1 MDLIADALLLAGALT
16 AAVYCWVLSKRVKG
30 LNDLDTGLGSAI
42 ASLSSQVSEMQTA
55 LKAAQ
60 SVTGTTVTDMEA
72 LAERAEK
79 AAENLKLMLATV
91 QEDKE
96 AAPRKSA
103 RVRKFP
109 KPAAPVA
116 EPEVSQ
122 APMEPEK
129 PEPKPV
135 SAPVEVKETPEIEEN
150 TPAEKLQKDIADKIS
165 NRQEES
171 SREELVQALQ
181 SILAASK

>member
-16 AAVYCWVLSKRVKG
+16 AAIYCWVLSKRVKG
-30 LNDLDTGLGSAI
+30 LTDLDTGLGSAI
-42 ASLSSQVSEMQTA
+42 ASLSSEVSEMQTA
-55 LKAAQ
+55 LHAAQ
-60 SVTGTTVTDMEA
+60 SVTGASLSDMEE
-72 LAERAEK
+72 LAERAER

-91 QEDKE
+91 QEEKE

-109 KPAAPVA
+109 KAKAPAPAPEPDLPEPVE
-116 EPEVSQ
+116 EPEII
-122 APMEPEK
+122 AR
-129 PEPKPV
+129 
-135 SAPVEVKETPEIEEN
+135 KETPPVKEPAH
-150 TPAEKLQKDIADKIS
+150 TPAEKLQSDIVAKITNREDKG
-165 NRQEES
+165 

>member
-16 AAVYCWVLSKRVKG
+16 AAVYCWVLSRRVKS
-30 LNDLDTGLGSAI
+30 LNDLDAGLGSAI
-42 ASLSSQVSEMQTA
+42 ASLSAQVNDMQSTLKSAQIATGASASEMEELA
-55 LKAAQ
+55 
-60 SVTGTTVTDMEA
+60 DR
-72 LAERAEK
+72 AER

-96 AAPRKSA
+96 ERPKRSA

-109 KPAAPVA
+109 KPKPKEAVQRVETPVEEFIDA
-116 EPEVSQ
+116 
-122 APMEPEK
+122 
-129 PEPKPV
+129 PEPIDPEFEDPPIRKVKPKQT
-135 SAPVEVKETPEIEEN
+135 A
-150 TPAEKLQKDIADKIS
+150 AQKLQKDIVSKIEK
-165 NRQEES
+165 RDDDV